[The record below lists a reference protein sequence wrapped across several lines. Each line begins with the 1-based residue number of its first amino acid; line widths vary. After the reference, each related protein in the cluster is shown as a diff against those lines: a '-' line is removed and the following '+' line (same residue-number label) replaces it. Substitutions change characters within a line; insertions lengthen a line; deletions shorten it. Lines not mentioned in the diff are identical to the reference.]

1 MQTAD
6 LDDKRL
12 DVRLKAV
19 LSALA
24 QHPTASIPAAC
35 GGRTEMVA
43 AYRFFENE
51 KATFAD
57 ILQPHSD
64 ATRQRIAA
72 QRVVVLAQDTTEI
85 DLTRPA
91 QQVFG
96 AGPLDGESRRGAFL
110 HPLHAFTPDGTPLGT
125 VHATAWTREE
135 GTCCASLTRAQR
147 AAIPIEQKES
157 YRWVTTLRRAE
168 EEARHCPAT
177 QFITVS
183 DSEADIYEFLVEA
196 NGGPPNSDWIVR
208 ACQDRALSRDDSPQ
222 SGETLLRARVLETP
236 VLFQNTIAVRGRTAK
251 VACETRGRRQLRHS
265 RQAEVAVRATRVTL
279 RPPRRPDRQ
288 LPPVAVNVVLVSEI
302 NPPSGDEPVEWLLVT
317 SLPIDDVAQVP
328 LIIQYYTV
336 RWMIEVLF
344 RVLKSGCRVEER
356 LFEHLDRLLNCLAVY
371 LIVAWRT
378 LYVCRLGRSC
388 PELNCEAIF
397 EPAEWKSVWK
407 VVLRKDPPP
416 EPPPLDV
423 FIRLVAQLGGYVN
436 RKRAAPPGPQTV
448 WLGLQRMHDIANCW
462 LLFGPAAPAEP

>member
-1 MQTAD
+1 MLAPWVMDEMQTAD

-208 ACQDRALSRDDSPQ
+208 RVRTVRCRAMTLHRVEKRCCGPGFLRLPCCFKTRSQ
-222 SGETLLRARVLETP
+222 SVGEQRKWPARRAAGASCATRARPKSQSVRLE
-236 VLFQNTIAVRGRTAK
+236 
-251 VACETRGRRQLRHS
+251 
-265 RQAEVAVRATRVTL
+265 
-279 RPPRRPDRQ
+279 
-288 LPPVAVNVVLVSEI
+288 
-302 NPPSGDEPVEWLLVT
+302 
-317 SLPIDDVAQVP
+317 
-328 LIIQYYTV
+328 
-336 RWMIEVLF
+336 
-344 RVLKSGCRVEER
+344 
-356 LFEHLDRLLNCLAVY
+356 
-371 LIVAWRT
+371 
-378 LYVCRLGRSC
+378 
-388 PELNCEAIF
+388 
-397 EPAEWKSVWK
+397 
-407 VVLRKDPPP
+407 
-416 EPPPLDV
+416 
-423 FIRLVAQLGGYVN
+423 
-436 RKRAAPPGPQTV
+436 
-448 WLGLQRMHDIANCW
+448 
-462 LLFGPAAPAEP
+462 